1 MCIRWHL
8 KETALQGTITWSEMG
23 KLNIQYWLKK
33 VYWVHCTKRKAI
45 RSGCWNCI
53 LYSNMQDIL
62 NKDPTP
68 FKQSL
73 SWVCQNWASERK
85 DLHFIYLVD
94 KVHFASWSPTFQTK
108 GTSKSV
114 HNCPWSTCNLCLVW
128 KYDSRDGWK
137 GACKLGAGVERKI
150 THVPLSTSGIRGPP
164 WGKCLFWGP
173 WKVNFILFE
182 IFKLYL
188 FTFTI
193 NKLQIQYTILLN
205 NNIMILQRSI
215 Q

>member
-1 MCIRWHL
+1 MYTYVHGCMCIRWHL

-53 LYSNMQDIL
+53 LSNMQDIL

-73 SWVCQNWASERK
+73 SWVCQNLASERK

-94 KVHFASWSPTFQTK
+94 KVHLASWSPTFQTK
-108 GTSKSV
+108 GTSIIV
-114 HNCPWSTCNLCLVW
+114 HEVHVIYVLYKNMTVETGGKVLASWGQVW
-128 KYDSRDGWK
+128 KGR
-137 GACKLGAGVERKI
+137 
-150 THVPLSTSGIRGPP
+150 
-164 WGKCLFWGP
+164 
-173 WKVNFILFE
+173 
-182 IFKLYL
+182 
-188 FTFTI
+188 
-193 NKLQIQYTILLN
+193 
-205 NNIMILQRSI
+205 
-215 Q
+215 